1 MRTRRLR
8 TLWRTLI
15 VLAALIALAVSLA
28 PWLYDRLEPALLWHD
43 VTGVDVSNHQADID
57 WNALAGDGVA
67 FAYIKATEG
76 GDFRDR
82 RFQQNWSAAKAAG
95 ITRGAYHFFTQCK
108 PGAEQAANF
117 IRTVPKEAGT
127 LPPVIDAEHMGQ
139 CSSGAPLRDVRGELL
154 AFMGLVEAHFGK
166 RPIVYVTDEFHRAY
180 LDGHFQAERFW
191 VRSLFWP
198 PSIRRESWLF
208 WQYHHQGRRA
218 GVKGPVDLNAFRGSL
233 RDLRA
238 LAN

>member
-1 MRTRRLR
+1 MKRW
-8 TLWRTLI
+8 WRAL
-15 VLAALIALAVSLA
+15 VALGALGALAAALA
-28 PWLYDRLEPALLWHD
+28 PYFYGRLELAELWHD
-43 VTGVDVSNHQADID
+43 VIGVDVSNHQADID
-57 WNALAGDGVA
+57 WRALAGDGVA

-82 RFQQNWSAAKAAG
+82 RFQQNWNAARAAG

-117 IRTVPKEAGT
+117 IGTVPKEAGA
-127 LPPVIDAEHMGQ
+127 LPPVVDAEHMGT
-139 CSSGAPLRDVRGELL
+139 CSAGPPLPDVRGELL
-154 AFMGLVEAHFGK
+154 AFMSLVAAHFGK

-180 LDGHFQAERFW
+180 LDGHFTAERFW

-208 WQYHHQGRRA
+208 WQYHNRGRRA
-218 GVKGPVDLNAFRGSL
+218 GVNGPVDLNAFRGSAS
-233 RDLRA
+233 DLRA